1 MDRKKQYLVI
11 MFKNLLN
18 FLYLALIGL
27 FGLFF
32 IVVFIFY
39 FFGKDLP
46 SFDKLSYYQPRLV
59 SKIFTSNGNFLED
72 YSTENRVFSSYEE
85 IPKELINCFLVSED
99 INFFNHIGIDFKGIA
114 RAFYKNV
121 LKTFTNKRLEGA
133 STITQQVA
141 KNFLLS
147 NEISYTRKIKEI
159 IIALRM
165 EKVLEKEQIMELYLN
180 EIYLGNGS
188 YGIAAAS
195 LNYFNK
201 SLASLDLHEMAML
214 AALPKAPST
223 YNPYRNPVK
232 AMKRRNWVLKRL
244 FDEKFIDLDT
254 YSSVL
259 NEQIVLTKSEK
270 ILNDNASFFK
280 EEVRRE
286 IISKF
291 NESKLYDGG
300 LTIMTTLD
308 EDLQLKAEES
318 FRSGLKS
325 YSFRKGWN
333 GPVINFNSKDKKEL
347 FEKFKEPEGIYDD
360 ELGLVLKVKN
370 DHVTL
375 INKEKKQIK
384 LFKNQM
390 SLIRKKKNDLKNIF
404 KPGDVI
410 VLSLDKNSNSYKLS
424 QIPKVNGGMVVID
437 NYTGRVLAMV
447 GGYDS
452 SSSFNRVTQ
461 ARRQLGSSF
470 KPFVYIAALENGYT
484 PISKVLDAPFVID
497 DMSKDGVWRPTN
509 YGDKFYGL
517 STLRLGI
524 EKSRNLMTI
533 RLSDLVGLDKVSQ
546 ISKELGI
553 YDDFPLLISSSLGSL
568 ESSLLKITAGYASI
582 ANGGYRVDPRMIDV
596 IYDKKGKII
605 FNGDTRKCQKCKINF
620 DNYSSLSRLDLPKI
634 VNNTKKIISEETA
647 YQMTSFLMGVIKR
660 GTAKNINVFDYQIA
674 GKTGTTNEN
683 QDAWFIGYNSEI
695 TVGVFVGYDEPKS
708 LGKFETGSKVAAP
721 IFKDFMNKSYLKA
734 KPRPFN
740 IPDSIKFI
748 NIDLFSGNPSNTDF
762 ITESFKNNFNFDKNL
777 DLKTDDSDNQLKGFY

>member
-1 MDRKKQYLVI
+1 MIR
-11 MFKNLLN
+11 NLLN
-18 FLYLALIGL
+18 IFYLALIAL
-27 FGLFF
+27 FSLFF
-32 IVVFIFY
+32 VIVFVFY

-72 YSTENRVFSSYEE
+72 YSTENRVFSSYDE
-85 IPKELINCFLVSED
+85 IPEELINCFLVSED
-99 INFFNHIGIDFKGIA
+99 INFFKHIGIDYKGIL
-114 RAFYKNV
+114 RAFLKNI

-141 KNFLLS
+141 KNFLLT

-165 EKVLEKEQIMELYLN
+165 EKVLEKKQIMELYLN

-188 YGIAAAS
+188 YGVAAAS

-223 YNPYRNPVK
+223 YNPYKNPIK
-232 AMKRRNWVLKRL
+232 ALKRRNWVLTRL
-244 FDEKFIDLDT
+244 FDEKYINLDT
-254 YSSVL
+254 YTSVL
-259 NEQIVLTKSEK
+259 NQKLVLSKSKK

-300 LTIMTTLD
+300 LTIMTTLN
-308 EDLQLKAEES
+308 EDLQLIAEES
-318 FRSGLKS
+318 FRAGLKS
-325 YSFRKGWN
+325 YSFRNGWN
-333 GPVINFNSKDKKEL
+333 GPLMNVSKKKDF
-347 FEKFKEPEGIYDD
+347 FEEVKQPVGIYEDK
-360 ELGLVLKVKN
+360 LGLVVKVHDDHIKIVDKKKN
-370 DHVTL
+370 
-375 INKEKKQIK
+375 EIK

-390 SLIRKKKNDLKNIF
+390 SLIKKKKTNLKKFF
-404 KPGDVI
+404 KVGDVI
-410 VLSLDKNSNSYKLS
+410 VFSFDKQSNSYKLS

-437 NYTGRVLAMV
+437 NFTGRVLAMV

-452 SSSFNRVTQ
+452 SSSFNRATQ
-461 ARRQLGSSF
+461 AKRQLGSSF
-470 KPFVYIAALENGYT
+470 KPFVYITALENGYT

-497 DMSKDGVWRPTN
+497 DLSKDGVWRPTN

-533 RLSDLVGLDKVSQ
+533 RLSDQIGLDKVSK
-546 ISKELGI
+546 ISKKLGI
-553 YDDFPLLISSSLGSL
+553 YENFPLLISSSLGSL
-568 ESSLLKITAGYASI
+568 ESSLIKITAGYASI
-582 ANGGYRVDPRMIDV
+582 ANGGYRVEPRMIDV
-596 IYDKKGKII
+596 IYDKEGKII
-605 FNGDTRKCQKCKINF
+605 FNGEKRKCLRCNINA
-620 DNYSSLSRLDLPKI
+620 DDYSSLSQYELPIIK
-634 VNNTKKIISEETA
+634 NNSDRIFSKESA

-660 GTAKNINVFDYQIA
+660 GTAKNINNFSYQIA

-708 LGKFETGSKVAAP
+708 LGKFETGSRVAAP
-721 IFKDFMNKSYLKA
+721 IFRDFMNKSYIKT
-734 KPRPFN
+734 KPIPFN

-748 NIDLFSGNPSNTDF
+748 NIDLFSGKPSNQNF
-762 ITESFKNNFNFDKNL
+762 ITESFKYNFNFDDNI
-777 DLKTDDSDNQLKGFY
+777 DLKVNESDNELKGFY

>member
-1 MDRKKQYLVI
+1 MIR
-11 MFKNLLN
+11 NLLN
-18 FLYLALIGL
+18 IFYLVLIAL
-27 FGLFF
+27 FSLFF
-32 IVVFIFY
+32 VIVFVFY

-72 YSTENRVFSSYEE
+72 YSTENRVFSSYDE
-85 IPKELINCFLVSED
+85 IPEELINCFLVSED
-99 INFFNHIGIDFKGIA
+99 INFFKHIGIDYKGIL
-114 RAFYKNV
+114 RAFLKNI

-141 KNFLLS
+141 KNFLLT

-165 EKVLEKEQIMELYLN
+165 EKVLEKKQIMELYLN

-188 YGIAAAS
+188 YGVAAAS

-223 YNPYRNPVK
+223 YNPYKNPIK
-232 AMKRRNWVLKRL
+232 AMKRRNWVLTRL
-244 FDEKFIDLDT
+244 FDEKFINLDT
-254 YSSVL
+254 YTSVL
-259 NEQIVLTKSEK
+259 NQKLVLSKSKK

-300 LTIMTTLD
+300 LTIMTTLN
-308 EDLQLKAEES
+308 EDLQLIAEES
-318 FRSGLKS
+318 FRAGLKS
-325 YSFRKGWN
+325 YSFRNGWN
-333 GPVINFNSKDKKEL
+333 GPLMNVSKKKDF
-347 FEKFKEPEGIYDD
+347 FEEVKEPVGIYEDK
-360 ELGLVLKVKN
+360 LGLVVKVHDDHIKIVDKKKN
-370 DHVTL
+370 
-375 INKEKKQIK
+375 EIK

-390 SLIRKKKNDLKNIF
+390 SLIKKKKTNLKKFF
-404 KPGDVI
+404 KVGDVI
-410 VLSLDKNSNSYKLS
+410 VFSFDKQLNSYKLS

-437 NYTGRVLAMV
+437 NFTGRVLAMV

-461 ARRQLGSSF
+461 AKRQLGSSF
-470 KPFVYIAALENGYT
+470 KPFVYITALENGYT

-497 DMSKDGVWRPTN
+497 DLSKDGVWRPTN

-533 RLSDLVGLDKVSQ
+533 RLSDQIGLDKVSK
-546 ISKELGI
+546 ISKKLGI
-553 YDDFPLLISSSLGSL
+553 YENFPLLISSSLGSL
-568 ESSLLKITAGYASI
+568 ESSLIKITAGYASI
-582 ANGGYRVDPRMIDV
+582 ANGGYRVEPRMIDV
-596 IYDKKGKII
+596 IYDKEGKII
-605 FNGDTRKCQKCKINF
+605 FNGDQRKCLKCNINV
-620 DNYSSLSRLDLPKI
+620 DDYSSLSQYELPVIK
-634 VNNTKKIISEETA
+634 NNSDRIFSKESA

-660 GTAKNINVFDYQIA
+660 GTAKNINNFSYQIA

-708 LGKFETGSKVAAP
+708 LGKFETGSRVAAP
-721 IFKDFMNKSYLKA
+721 IFRDFMNKTYIKT
-734 KPRPFN
+734 KPIPFN

-748 NIDLFSGNPSNTDF
+748 NIDLFSGKPSNQNF
-762 ITESFKNNFNFDKNL
+762 ITESFKYNFNFDDNI
-777 DLKTDDSDNQLKGFY
+777 DLKVNESDNELKGFY

>member
-1 MDRKKQYLVI
+1 MIR
-11 MFKNLLN
+11 NLLN
-18 FLYLALIGL
+18 IFYLALIAL
-27 FGLFF
+27 FSLFF
-32 IVVFIFY
+32 VIVFVFY

-72 YSTENRVFSSYEE
+72 YSTENRVFSSYDE
-85 IPKELINCFLVSED
+85 IPEELINCFLVSED
-99 INFFNHIGIDFKGIA
+99 INFFKHIGIDYKGIL
-114 RAFYKNV
+114 RAFLKNI

-141 KNFLLS
+141 KNFLLT

-165 EKVLEKEQIMELYLN
+165 EKVLEKKQIMELYLN

-188 YGIAAAS
+188 YGVAAAS

-223 YNPYRNPVK
+223 YNPYKNPIK
-232 AMKRRNWVLKRL
+232 AMKRRNWVLTRL
-244 FDEKFIDLDT
+244 FDEKYINLDT
-254 YSSVL
+254 YTSVL
-259 NEQIVLTKSEK
+259 NQKLVLSKSKK

-300 LTIMTTLD
+300 LTIMTTLN
-308 EDLQLKAEES
+308 EDLQLIAEES
-318 FRSGLKS
+318 FRAGLKS
-325 YSFRKGWN
+325 YSFRNGWN
-333 GPVINFNSKDKKEL
+333 GPLMNVSKKKDF
-347 FEKFKEPEGIYDD
+347 FEKVKRPEGIYEDD
-360 ELGLVLKVKN
+360 LGLVVKVNDDHIKIVDKKKN
-370 DHVTL
+370 
-375 INKEKKQIK
+375 EIK

-390 SLIRKKKNDLKNIF
+390 SLIKKKKTNLKKFF
-404 KPGDVI
+404 KVGDVI
-410 VLSLDKNSNSYKLS
+410 VFSFDKQLNSHKLS

-437 NYTGRVLAMV
+437 NFTGRVLAMV

-461 ARRQLGSSF
+461 AKRQLGSSF
-470 KPFVYIAALENGYT
+470 KPFVYITALENGYT

-497 DMSKDGVWRPTN
+497 DLSKDGVWRPTN

-533 RLSDLVGLDKVSQ
+533 RLSDQIGLDKVSK
-546 ISKELGI
+546 ISKKLGI
-553 YDDFPLLISSSLGSL
+553 YENFPLLISSSLGSL
-568 ESSLLKITAGYASI
+568 ESSLIKITAGYASI
-582 ANGGYRVDPRMIDV
+582 ANGGYRVEPRMIDV
-596 IYDKKGKII
+596 IYDKEGKII
-605 FNGDTRKCQKCKINF
+605 FNGDQRKCLKCNIKV
-620 DNYSSLSRLDLPKI
+620 DDYSSLSQYELPVIK
-634 VNNTKKIISEETA
+634 NNSDRIFSKESA

-660 GTAKNINVFDYQIA
+660 GTAKNINNFSYQIA

-708 LGKFETGSKVAAP
+708 LGKFETGSRVAAP
-721 IFKDFMNKSYLKA
+721 IFRDFMNKSYIKT
-734 KPRPFN
+734 KPIPFN

-748 NIDLFSGNPSNTDF
+748 NIDLFSGKPSNQNF
-762 ITESFKNNFNFDKNL
+762 ITESFKYNFNFDDNI
-777 DLKTDDSDNQLKGFY
+777 DLKVNESDNELKGFY

>member
-1 MDRKKQYLVI
+1 ML
-11 MFKNLLN
+11 KNLLN
-18 FLYLALIGL
+18 IFYLGLIAF

-32 IVVFIFY
+32 TLVFVFY
-39 FFGKDLP
+39 FYGKDLP
-46 SFDKLSYYQPRLV
+46 SFDKLSSYQPRLV

-99 INFFNHIGIDFKGIA
+99 INFYSHIGIDYRGIA
-114 RAFYKNV
+114 RAFYKNI

-141 KNFLLS
+141 KNFLLT

-165 EKVLEKEQIMELYLN
+165 EKVLKKEQIMELYLN

-201 SLASLDLHEMAML
+201 SLSSLDLHEMAML

-223 YNPYRNPVK
+223 YNPYRNPIK

-244 FDEKFIDLDT
+244 FDEKFIDLET
-254 YSSVL
+254 YTSVL
-259 NEQIVLTKSEK
+259 NEELELSTSKK

-280 EEVRRE
+280 EEIRRE

-291 NESKLYDGG
+291 TESKLYDGG

-308 EDLQLKAEES
+308 EDLQLIAEES
-318 FRSGLKS
+318 FRDGLKS

-333 GPVINFNSKDKKEL
+333 GPLMNINNNKKKKTINDIKD
-347 FEKFKEPEGIYDD
+347 PEGIYED
-360 ELGLVLKVKN
+360 ELGLVTKISDDHIEVVTKKKN
-370 DHVTL
+370 
-375 INKEKKQIK
+375 KIK
-384 LFKNQM
+384 LFKKQM
-390 SLIRKKKNDLKNIF
+390 SIVKKKQVDLKKLF
-404 KPGDVI
+404 STGDVI
-410 VLSLDKNSNSYKLS
+410 VLSMNENSKLYELS
-424 QIPKVNGGMVVID
+424 QIPDVNGGMVVID
-437 NYTGRVLAMV
+437 NLTGRVLAMV

-461 ARRQLGSSF
+461 AKRQLGSSF
-470 KPFVYIAALENGYT
+470 KPFVYITALENGYT

-497 DMSKDGVWRPTN
+497 DLSKDGVWRPTN

-533 RLSDLVGLDKVSQ
+533 RLSDQIGLEKVSKF
-546 ISKELGI
+546 SKKLGI
-553 YDDFPLLISSSLGSL
+553 YDEFPLLISSSLGSL
-568 ESSLLKITAGYASI
+568 ESSLIKITAGYASI
-582 ANGGYRVDPRMIDV
+582 ANGGYKVEPRMIDV

-605 FNGDTRKCQKCKINF
+605 FNGDKRKCEKCNIKK
-620 DNYSSLSRLDLPKI
+620 DNYSSFRQYELPKI
-634 VNNTKKIISEETA
+634 KNNSERIFSEDSA

-660 GTAKNINVFDYQIA
+660 GTAKNINKFNYQIA

-683 QDAWFIGYNSEI
+683 QDAWFVGYNSEI
-695 TVGVFVGYDEPKS
+695 TVGVFVGYDVPKT
-708 LGKFETGSKVAAP
+708 LGKFETGSRVAAP
-721 IFKDFMNKSYLKA
+721 IFRDFMQKSYSQKIP
-734 KPRPFN
+734 KPFN

-748 NIDLFSGNPSNTDF
+748 NIDLFSGKPSNQNF
-762 ITESFKNNFNFDKNL
+762 ITESFKYNFNFDKSL
-777 DLKTDDSDNQLKGFY
+777 DLKIDESDNQLKGFY

>member
-1 MDRKKQYLVI
+1 ML
-11 MFKNLLN
+11 KNLLN
-18 FLYLALIGL
+18 ILYLALIGI

-32 IVVFIFY
+32 VLVFIFY
-39 FFGKDLP
+39 FYGKDLP

-99 INFFNHIGIDFKGIA
+99 INFFKHIGIDYKGIV
-114 RAFYKNV
+114 RAFLKNIA
-121 LKTFTNKRLEGA
+121 KTFTNKRLEGA

-141 KNFLLS
+141 KNFLLT

-165 EKVLEKEQIMELYLN
+165 EKVLEKKQIMELYLN

-188 YGIAAAS
+188 YGIASAS

-201 SLASLDLHEMAML
+201 SLSSLDLHEMAML

-223 YNPYRNPVK
+223 YNPYKNPIK

-244 FDEKFIDLDT
+244 FDEKYIDLET
-254 YSSVL
+254 YTSVL
-259 NEQIVLTKSEK
+259 NEKLVLSKSKK

-280 EEVRRE
+280 EEIRRE

-291 NESKLYDGG
+291 TESKLYDGG

-308 EDLQLKAEES
+308 EDLQLIAEES
-318 FRSGLKS
+318 FRFGLKS
-325 YSFRKGWN
+325 YSFRNGWKGPLMN
-333 GPVINFNSKDKKEL
+333 INLDKKDTFFDL
-347 FEKFKEPEGIYDD
+347 KDPEGIYDD
-360 ELGLVLKVKN
+360 ELGLVTKVKN
-370 DHVTL
+370 EYIEV
-375 INKEKKQIK
+375 INKKNTKFR
-384 LFKNQM
+384 LLKNQM
-390 SLIRKKKNDLKNIF
+390 SLIKKKKINLKNLF
-404 KPGDVI
+404 KIGDVI
-410 VLSLDKNSNSYKLS
+410 VVSANENLNSYKLS
-424 QIPKVNGGMVVID
+424 QIPDVNGGMVVID
-437 NYTGRVLAMV
+437 NFTGRVLAMV

-461 ARRQLGSSF
+461 AKRQLGSSF

-484 PISKVLDAPFVID
+484 PVSKVLDAPFVID

-533 RLSDLVGLDKVSQ
+533 RLSDQVGIEKVAK
-546 ISKELGI
+546 ISRKLGI
-553 YDDFPLLISSSLGSL
+553 YDKFPLLISSSLGSL
-568 ESSLLKITAGYASI
+568 ESSLIKITSGYASI
-582 ANGGYRVDPRMIDV
+582 ANGGYKVEPRMIDV

-605 FNGDTRKCQKCKINF
+605 FNGDNRKCQRCNIKK
-620 DNYSSLSRLDLPKI
+620 DNYSSFNQYELPKI
-634 VNNTKKIISEETA
+634 KNNSERIFSEDSA

-660 GTAKNINVFDYQIA
+660 GTAKNINKFNYQIA

-708 LGKFETGSKVAAP
+708 LGKFETGSRVAAP
-721 IFKDFMNKSYLKA
+721 IFKDFMSKSYPQNIPK
-734 KPRPFN
+734 PFN

-748 NIDLFSGNPSNTDF
+748 NIDLFSGKPSNQNF
-762 ITESFKNNFNFDKNL
+762 ITESFKYNFNFDTNL
-777 DLKTDDSDNQLKGFY
+777 DLKINESDNELKGFY

>member
-1 MDRKKQYLVI
+1 MIR
-11 MFKNLLN
+11 NLLN
-18 FLYLALIGL
+18 IFYLALIAL
-27 FGLFF
+27 FSLFF
-32 IVVFIFY
+32 VIVFVFY

-72 YSTENRVFSSYEE
+72 YSTENRVFSSYDE
-85 IPKELINCFLVSED
+85 IPEELINCFLVSED
-99 INFFNHIGIDFKGIA
+99 INFFKHIGIDYKGIL
-114 RAFYKNV
+114 RAFLKNI

-141 KNFLLS
+141 KNFLLT

-165 EKVLEKEQIMELYLN
+165 EKVLEKKQIMELYLN

-188 YGIAAAS
+188 YGVAAAS

-223 YNPYRNPVK
+223 YNPYKNPIK
-232 AMKRRNWVLKRL
+232 ALKRRNWVLTRL
-244 FDEKFIDLDT
+244 FDEKYINLDT
-254 YSSVL
+254 YTSVL
-259 NEQIVLTKSEK
+259 NQKLVLSKSKK

-300 LTIMTTLD
+300 LTIMTTLN
-308 EDLQLKAEES
+308 EDLQLIAEES
-318 FRSGLKS
+318 FRAGLKS
-325 YSFRKGWN
+325 YSFRNGWN
-333 GPVINFNSKDKKEL
+333 GPLMNVSKKKDF
-347 FEKFKEPEGIYDD
+347 FEKVKRPEGIYEDD
-360 ELGLVLKVKN
+360 LGLVVKVNDDHIKIVDKKKN
-370 DHVTL
+370 
-375 INKEKKQIK
+375 EIK

-390 SLIRKKKNDLKNIF
+390 SLIKKKKTNLKKFF
-404 KPGDVI
+404 KVGDVI
-410 VLSLDKNSNSYKLS
+410 VFSFDKQLNSYKLS

-437 NYTGRVLAMV
+437 NFTGRVLAMV

-461 ARRQLGSSF
+461 AKRQLGSSF
-470 KPFVYIAALENGYT
+470 KPFVYITALENGYT

-497 DMSKDGVWRPTN
+497 DLSKDGVWRPTN

-533 RLSDLVGLDKVSQ
+533 RLSDQIGLDKVSK
-546 ISKELGI
+546 ISKKLGI
-553 YDDFPLLISSSLGSL
+553 YENFPLLISSSLGSL
-568 ESSLLKITAGYASI
+568 ESSLIKITAGYASI
-582 ANGGYRVDPRMIDV
+582 ANGGYRVEPRMIDV
-596 IYDKKGKII
+596 IYDKEGKII
-605 FNGDTRKCQKCKINF
+605 FNGDQRKCLKCNINV
-620 DNYSSLSRLDLPKI
+620 DDYSSLSQYELPVIK
-634 VNNTKKIISEETA
+634 NNSDRIFSKESA

-660 GTAKNINVFDYQIA
+660 GTAKNINNFSYQIA

-708 LGKFETGSKVAAP
+708 LGKFETGSRVAAP
-721 IFKDFMNKSYLKA
+721 IFRDFMNKSYIKT
-734 KPRPFN
+734 KPIPFN

-748 NIDLFSGNPSNTDF
+748 NIDLFSGKPSNQNF
-762 ITESFKNNFNFDKNL
+762 ITESFKYNFNFDDNI
-777 DLKTDDSDNQLKGFY
+777 DLKVNESDNELKGFY

>member
-1 MDRKKQYLVI
+1 MIR
-11 MFKNLLN
+11 NLLN
-18 FLYLALIGL
+18 IFYLALIAL
-27 FGLFF
+27 FSLFF
-32 IVVFIFY
+32 VIVFVFY

-72 YSTENRVFSSYEE
+72 YSTENRVFSSYDE
-85 IPKELINCFLVSED
+85 IPEELINCFLVSED
-99 INFFNHIGIDFKGIA
+99 INFFKHIGIDYKGIL
-114 RAFYKNV
+114 RAFLKNI

-141 KNFLLS
+141 KNFLLT

-165 EKVLEKEQIMELYLN
+165 EKVLEKKQIMELYLN

-188 YGIAAAS
+188 YGVAAAS

-223 YNPYRNPVK
+223 YNPYKNPIK

-244 FDEKFIDLDT
+244 FDEKFINLDT
-254 YSSVL
+254 YTSVL
-259 NEQIVLTKSEK
+259 NQKLVLSKSKK

-300 LTIMTTLD
+300 LTIMTTLN
-308 EDLQLKAEES
+308 EDLQLIAEES
-318 FRSGLKS
+318 FRAGLKS
-325 YSFRKGWN
+325 YSFRNGWN
-333 GPVINFNSKDKKEL
+333 GPLMNVSKKKDF
-347 FEKFKEPEGIYDD
+347 FEEVKRPEGIYED
-360 ELGLVLKVKN
+360 ELGLVVKVNDDHIKIVDKKN
-370 DHVTL
+370 
-375 INKEKKQIK
+375 EIK

-390 SLIRKKKNDLKNIF
+390 SLIKKKKTNLKKFF
-404 KPGDVI
+404 KVGDVI
-410 VLSLDKNSNSYKLS
+410 VFSFDKQLNSYKLS

-437 NYTGRVLAMV
+437 NFTGRVLAMV

-461 ARRQLGSSF
+461 AKRQLGSSF
-470 KPFVYIAALENGYT
+470 KPFVYITALENGYT

-497 DMSKDGVWRPTN
+497 DLSKDGVWRPTN

-533 RLSDLVGLDKVSQ
+533 RLSDQIGLDKVSK
-546 ISKELGI
+546 ISKKLGI
-553 YDDFPLLISSSLGSL
+553 YENFPLLISSSLGSL
-568 ESSLLKITAGYASI
+568 ESSLIKITAGYASI
-582 ANGGYRVDPRMIDV
+582 ANGGYRVEPRMIDV
-596 IYDKKGKII
+596 IYDKEGKII
-605 FNGDTRKCQKCKINF
+605 FNGDQRKCLKCNINV
-620 DNYSSLSRLDLPKI
+620 DDYSSLSQYELPVIK
-634 VNNTKKIISEETA
+634 NNSDRIFSKESA

-660 GTAKNINVFDYQIA
+660 GTAKNINNFSYQIA

-708 LGKFETGSKVAAP
+708 LGKFETGSRVAAP
-721 IFKDFMNKSYLKA
+721 IFRDFMNKSYIKT
-734 KPRPFN
+734 KPIPFN

-748 NIDLFSGNPSNTDF
+748 NIDLFSGKPSNQNF
-762 ITESFKNNFNFDKNL
+762 ITESFKYNFNFDDNI
-777 DLKTDDSDNQLKGFY
+777 DLKVNESDNELKGFY

>member
-1 MDRKKQYLVI
+1 ML
-11 MFKNLLN
+11 KNLLN
-18 FLYLALIGL
+18 IFYLGLIAF

-32 IVVFIFY
+32 TLVFVFY
-39 FFGKDLP
+39 FYGKDLP
-46 SFDKLSYYQPRLV
+46 SFDKLSSYQPRLV

-99 INFFNHIGIDFKGIA
+99 INFYSHIGIDYKGIA
-114 RAFYKNV
+114 RAFYKNI

-141 KNFLLS
+141 KNFLLT

-165 EKVLEKEQIMELYLN
+165 EKVLKKEQIMELYLN

-201 SLASLDLHEMAML
+201 SLSSLDLHEMAML

-223 YNPYRNPVK
+223 YNPYRNPIK

-244 FDEKFIDLDT
+244 FDEKFIDLET
-254 YSSVL
+254 YTSVL
-259 NEQIVLTKSEK
+259 NEELELSTSKK

-280 EEVRRE
+280 EEIRRE

-291 NESKLYDGG
+291 TESKLYDGG

-308 EDLQLKAEES
+308 EDLQLIAEES
-318 FRSGLKS
+318 FRDGLKS

-333 GPVINFNSKDKKEL
+333 GPLMNINNNKKKKTINDIKD
-347 FEKFKEPEGIYDD
+347 PEGIYED
-360 ELGLVLKVKN
+360 ELGLVTKISDDHIEVVTKKKN
-370 DHVTL
+370 
-375 INKEKKQIK
+375 KIK
-384 LFKNQM
+384 LFKKQM
-390 SLIRKKKNDLKNIF
+390 SIVKKKQLDLKKLF
-404 KPGDVI
+404 LTGDVI
-410 VLSLDKNSNSYKLS
+410 VLSMNENSKLYELS
-424 QIPKVNGGMVVID
+424 QIPDVNGGMVVID
-437 NYTGRVLAMV
+437 NLTGKVLAMV

-461 ARRQLGSSF
+461 AKRQLGSSF
-470 KPFVYIAALENGYT
+470 KPFVYITALENGYT

-497 DMSKDGVWRPTN
+497 DLSKDGVWRPTN

-533 RLSDLVGLDKVSQ
+533 RLSDQIGLEKVSKF
-546 ISKELGI
+546 SKKLGI
-553 YDDFPLLISSSLGSL
+553 YDEFPLLISSSLGSL
-568 ESSLLKITAGYASI
+568 ESSLIKITAGYASI
-582 ANGGYRVDPRMIDV
+582 ANGGYKVEPRMIDV

-605 FNGDTRKCQKCKINF
+605 FNGDKRKCEKCNIKK
-620 DNYSSLSRLDLPKI
+620 DNYSSNRQYELPKI
-634 VNNTKKIISEETA
+634 KNNSERIFSEDSA

-660 GTAKNINVFDYQIA
+660 GTAKNINKFNYQIA

-683 QDAWFIGYNSEI
+683 QDAWFVGYNSEI
-695 TVGVFVGYDEPKS
+695 TVGVFVGYDVPKT
-708 LGKFETGSKVAAP
+708 LGKFETGSRVAAP
-721 IFKDFMNKSYLKA
+721 IFRDFMQKSYSQKIP
-734 KPRPFN
+734 KPFN

-748 NIDLFSGNPSNTDF
+748 NIDLFSGKPSNQNF
-762 ITESFKNNFNFDKNL
+762 ITESFKYNFNFDKSL
-777 DLKTDDSDNQLKGFY
+777 DLKIDESDNQLKGFY

>member
-1 MDRKKQYLVI
+1 MIR
-11 MFKNLLN
+11 NLLN
-18 FLYLALIGL
+18 IFYLALIAL
-27 FGLFF
+27 FSLFF
-32 IVVFIFY
+32 VIVFVFY

-72 YSTENRVFSSYEE
+72 YSTENRVFSSYDE
-85 IPKELINCFLVSED
+85 IPEELINCFLVSED
-99 INFFNHIGIDFKGIA
+99 INFFKHIGIDYKGIL
-114 RAFYKNV
+114 RAFLKNI

-141 KNFLLS
+141 KNFLLT

-165 EKVLEKEQIMELYLN
+165 EKVLEKKQIMELYLN

-188 YGIAAAS
+188 YGVAAAS

-223 YNPYRNPVK
+223 YNPYKNPIK
-232 AMKRRNWVLKRL
+232 ALKRRNWVLTRL
-244 FDEKFIDLDT
+244 FDEKYINLDT
-254 YSSVL
+254 YTSVL
-259 NEQIVLTKSEK
+259 NQKLVLSKSKK

-300 LTIMTTLD
+300 LTIMTTLN
-308 EDLQLKAEES
+308 EDLQLIAEES
-318 FRSGLKS
+318 FREGLKS
-325 YSFRKGWN
+325 YSFRNGWN
-333 GPVINFNSKDKKEL
+333 GPLMNVSKKKDF
-347 FEKFKEPEGIYDD
+347 FEEVKQPVGIYEDK
-360 ELGLVLKVKN
+360 LGLVVKVHDDHIKIVDKKKN
-370 DHVTL
+370 
-375 INKEKKQIK
+375 EIK

-390 SLIRKKKNDLKNIF
+390 SLIKKKKTNLKKFF
-404 KPGDVI
+404 KVGDVI
-410 VLSLDKNSNSYKLS
+410 VFSFDKQLNSYKLS

-437 NYTGRVLAMV
+437 NFTGRVLAMV

-461 ARRQLGSSF
+461 AKRQLGSSF
-470 KPFVYIAALENGYT
+470 KPFVYITALENGYT

-497 DMSKDGVWRPTN
+497 DLSKDGVWRPTN

-533 RLSDLVGLDKVSQ
+533 RLSDQIGLDKVSK
-546 ISKELGI
+546 ISKKLGI
-553 YDDFPLLISSSLGSL
+553 YEDFPLLISSSLGSL
-568 ESSLLKITAGYASI
+568 ESSLIKITAGYASI
-582 ANGGYRVDPRMIDV
+582 ANGGYRVEPRMIDV
-596 IYDKKGKII
+596 IYDKEGKII
-605 FNGDTRKCQKCKINF
+605 FNGDQRKCLKCNINA
-620 DNYSSLSRLDLPKI
+620 DDYSSLSQYELPVIK
-634 VNNTKKIISEETA
+634 NNSDRIFSKESA

-660 GTAKNINVFDYQIA
+660 GTAKNINNFSYQIA

-708 LGKFETGSKVAAP
+708 LGKFETGSRVAAP
-721 IFKDFMNKSYLKA
+721 IFRDFMDKTYIKT
-734 KPRPFN
+734 KPIPFN

-748 NIDLFSGNPSNTDF
+748 NIDLFSGKPSNQNF
-762 ITESFKNNFNFDKNL
+762 ITESFKYNFNFDDNI
-777 DLKTDDSDNQLKGFY
+777 DLKVNESDNELKGFY

>member
-1 MDRKKQYLVI
+1 MIR
-11 MFKNLLN
+11 NLLN
-18 FLYLALIGL
+18 IFYLALIAL
-27 FGLFF
+27 FSLFF
-32 IVVFIFY
+32 VIVFVFY

-72 YSTENRVFSSYEE
+72 YSTENRVFSSYDE
-85 IPKELINCFLVSED
+85 IPEELINCFLVSED
-99 INFFNHIGIDFKGIA
+99 INFFKHIGIDYKGIL
-114 RAFYKNV
+114 RAFLKNI

-141 KNFLLS
+141 KNFLLT

-165 EKVLEKEQIMELYLN
+165 EKVLEKKQIMELYLN

-188 YGIAAAS
+188 YGVAAAS

-223 YNPYRNPVK
+223 YNPYKNPIK
-232 AMKRRNWVLKRL
+232 AMKRRNWVLTRL
-244 FDEKFIDLDT
+244 FDEKFINLDT
-254 YSSVL
+254 YTSVL
-259 NEQIVLTKSEK
+259 NQKLVLSKSKK

-300 LTIMTTLD
+300 LTIMTTLN
-308 EDLQLKAEES
+308 EDLQLIAEES
-318 FRSGLKS
+318 FRAGLKS
-325 YSFRKGWN
+325 YSFRNGWN
-333 GPVINFNSKDKKEL
+333 GPLMNVSKKKDF
-347 FEKFKEPEGIYDD
+347 FEEVKQPVGIYEDK
-360 ELGLVLKVKN
+360 LGLVVKVNDDHIKIVDKKKN
-370 DHVTL
+370 
-375 INKEKKQIK
+375 EIK

-390 SLIRKKKNDLKNIF
+390 SLIKKKKTNLKKFF
-404 KPGDVI
+404 KVGDVI
-410 VLSLDKNSNSYKLS
+410 VFSFDKQLNSYKLS

-437 NYTGRVLAMV
+437 NFTGRVLAMV

-461 ARRQLGSSF
+461 AKRQLGSSF
-470 KPFVYIAALENGYT
+470 KPFVYITALENGYT

-497 DMSKDGVWRPTN
+497 DLSKDGVWRPTN

-533 RLSDLVGLDKVSQ
+533 RLSDQIGLDKVSK
-546 ISKELGI
+546 ISKKLGI
-553 YDDFPLLISSSLGSL
+553 YENFPLLISSSLGSL
-568 ESSLLKITAGYASI
+568 ESSLIKITAGYASI
-582 ANGGYRVDPRMIDV
+582 ANGGYRVEPRMIDV
-596 IYDKKGKII
+596 IYDKEGKII
-605 FNGDTRKCQKCKINF
+605 FNGDQRKCLKCNINV
-620 DNYSSLSRLDLPKI
+620 DDYSSLSKYELPVIK
-634 VNNTKKIISEETA
+634 NNSDRIFSKESA

-660 GTAKNINVFDYQIA
+660 GTAKNINNFSYQIA

-708 LGKFETGSKVAAP
+708 LGKFETGSRVAAP
-721 IFKDFMNKSYLKA
+721 IFRDFMNKSYIKT
-734 KPRPFN
+734 KPIPFN

-748 NIDLFSGNPSNTDF
+748 NIDLFSGKPSNQNF
-762 ITESFKNNFNFDKNL
+762 ITESFKYNFNFDDNI
-777 DLKTDDSDNQLKGFY
+777 DLKVNESDNELKGFY

>member
-18 FLYLALIGL
+18 FLYLSLIGL

-244 FDEKFIDLDT
+244 FDEKFIDLET
-254 YSSVL
+254 YNSVL

-325 YSFRKGWN
+325 YSFRKGWH
-333 GPVINFNSKDKKEL
+333 GPVINFNSEDKKKL

-390 SLIRKKKNDLKNIF
+390 SLIRKKKNDLKKIF

-620 DNYSSLSRLDLPKI
+620 YNYSSLSRLDLPKI
-634 VNNTKKIISEETA
+634 VNNTEKIISEDTA

-660 GTAKNINVFDYQIA
+660 GTAKNINVFDYQVA

-695 TVGVFVGYDEPKS
+695 TVGVFVGFDEPKS

-721 IFKDFMNKSYLKA
+721 IFKDFMNKSFTTA

-748 NIDLFSGNPSNTDF
+748 NIDLFSGKPSNTDF
-762 ITESFKNNFNFDKNL
+762 ITESFKYNFNFDKNL

>member
-1 MDRKKQYLVI
+1 MIR
-11 MFKNLLN
+11 NLLN
-18 FLYLALIGL
+18 IFYLALIAL
-27 FGLFF
+27 FSLFF
-32 IVVFIFY
+32 VIVFVFY

-72 YSTENRVFSSYEE
+72 YSTENRVFSSYDE
-85 IPKELINCFLVSED
+85 IPEELINCFLVSED
-99 INFFNHIGIDFKGIA
+99 INFFKHIGIDYKGIL
-114 RAFYKNV
+114 RAFLKNI

-141 KNFLLS
+141 KNFLLT

-165 EKVLEKEQIMELYLN
+165 EKVLEKKQIMELYLN

-188 YGIAAAS
+188 YGVAAAS

-223 YNPYRNPVK
+223 YNPYKNPIK
-232 AMKRRNWVLKRL
+232 AMKRRNWVLTRL
-244 FDEKFIDLDT
+244 FDEKFINLDT
-254 YSSVL
+254 YTSVL
-259 NEQIVLTKSEK
+259 NQKLVLSKSKK

-300 LTIMTTLD
+300 LTIMTTLN
-308 EDLQLKAEES
+308 EDLQLIAEES
-318 FRSGLKS
+318 FRAGLKS
-325 YSFRKGWN
+325 YSFRNGWN
-333 GPVINFNSKDKKEL
+333 GPLMNVYKKKDF
-347 FEKFKEPEGIYDD
+347 FEKVKRPEGIYEDD
-360 ELGLVLKVKN
+360 LGLVVKVNDDHIKIVDKKKN
-370 DHVTL
+370 
-375 INKEKKQIK
+375 EIK

-390 SLIRKKKNDLKNIF
+390 SLIKKKKTNLKKFF
-404 KPGDVI
+404 KVGDVI
-410 VLSLDKNSNSYKLS
+410 VFSFDKQLNSYKLS

-437 NYTGRVLAMV
+437 NFTGRVLAMV

-461 ARRQLGSSF
+461 AKRQLGSSF
-470 KPFVYIAALENGYT
+470 KPFVYITALENGYT

-497 DMSKDGVWRPTN
+497 DLSKDGVWRPTN

-533 RLSDLVGLDKVSQ
+533 RLSDQIGLDKVSK
-546 ISKELGI
+546 ISKKLGI
-553 YDDFPLLISSSLGSL
+553 YENFPLLISSSLGSL
-568 ESSLLKITAGYASI
+568 ESSLIKITAGYASI
-582 ANGGYRVDPRMIDV
+582 ANGGYRVEPRMIDV
-596 IYDKKGKII
+596 IYDKEGKII
-605 FNGDTRKCQKCKINF
+605 FNGDQRKCLKCNINV
-620 DNYSSLSRLDLPKI
+620 DDYSSLSQYELPVIK
-634 VNNTKKIISEETA
+634 NNSDRIFSKESA

-660 GTAKNINVFDYQIA
+660 GTAKNINNFSYQIA

-708 LGKFETGSKVAAP
+708 LGKFETGSRVAAP
-721 IFKDFMNKSYLKA
+721 IFRDFMNKSYIKT
-734 KPRPFN
+734 KPIPFN

-748 NIDLFSGNPSNTDF
+748 NIDLFSGKPSNQNF
-762 ITESFKNNFNFDKNL
+762 ITESFKYNFNFDDNI
-777 DLKTDDSDNQLKGFY
+777 DLKVNESDNELKGFY

>member
-1 MDRKKQYLVI
+1 MIR
-11 MFKNLLN
+11 NLLN
-18 FLYLALIGL
+18 IFYLALIAL
-27 FGLFF
+27 FSFF
-32 IVVFIFY
+32 FVIVFVFY

-72 YSTENRVFSSYEE
+72 YSTENRVFSSYDE
-85 IPKELINCFLVSED
+85 IPEELINCFLVSED
-99 INFFNHIGIDFKGIA
+99 INFFKHIGIDYKGIL
-114 RAFYKNV
+114 RAFLKNI

-141 KNFLLS
+141 KNFLLT

-165 EKVLEKEQIMELYLN
+165 EKVLEKKQIMELYLN

-188 YGIAAAS
+188 YGVAAAS

-223 YNPYRNPVK
+223 YNPYKNPIK

-244 FDEKFIDLDT
+244 FDEKFINLDT
-254 YSSVL
+254 YTSVL
-259 NEQIVLTKSEK
+259 NQKLVLSKSKK

-300 LTIMTTLD
+300 LTIMTTLN
-308 EDLQLKAEES
+308 EDLQLIAEES
-318 FRSGLKS
+318 FRAGLKS
-325 YSFRKGWN
+325 YSFRNGWN
-333 GPVINFNSKDKKEL
+333 GPLMNVSKKKDF
-347 FEKFKEPEGIYDD
+347 FEKVKRPEGIYEDD
-360 ELGLVLKVKN
+360 LGLVVKVNDDHIKIVDKKKN
-370 DHVTL
+370 
-375 INKEKKQIK
+375 EIK

-390 SLIRKKKNDLKNIF
+390 SLIKKKKTNLKKFF
-404 KPGDVI
+404 KVGDVI
-410 VLSLDKNSNSYKLS
+410 VFSFDKQLNSYKLS

-437 NYTGRVLAMV
+437 NFTGRVLAMV

-461 ARRQLGSSF
+461 AKRQLGSSF
-470 KPFVYIAALENGYT
+470 KPFVYITALENGYT

-497 DMSKDGVWRPTN
+497 DLSKDGVWRPTN

-533 RLSDLVGLDKVSQ
+533 RLSDQIGLDKVSK
-546 ISKELGI
+546 ISKKLGI
-553 YDDFPLLISSSLGSL
+553 YENFPLLISSSLGSL
-568 ESSLLKITAGYASI
+568 ESSLIKITAGYASI
-582 ANGGYRVDPRMIDV
+582 ANGGYRVEPRMIDV
-596 IYDKKGKII
+596 IYDKEGKII
-605 FNGDTRKCQKCKINF
+605 FNGDQRKCLKCNINV
-620 DNYSSLSRLDLPKI
+620 DDYSSLSQYELPVIK
-634 VNNTKKIISEETA
+634 NNSDRIFSKESA

-660 GTAKNINVFDYQIA
+660 GTAKNINNFSYQIA

-708 LGKFETGSKVAAP
+708 LGKFETGSRVAAP
-721 IFKDFMNKSYLKA
+721 IFRDFMNKSYIKT
-734 KPRPFN
+734 KPIPFN

-748 NIDLFSGNPSNTDF
+748 NIDLFSGKPSNQNF
-762 ITESFKNNFNFDKNL
+762 ITESFKYNFNFDDNI
-777 DLKTDDSDNQLKGFY
+777 DLKVNESDNELKGFY

>member
-1 MDRKKQYLVI
+1 MIR
-11 MFKNLLN
+11 NLLN
-18 FLYLALIGL
+18 IFYLALIAL
-27 FGLFF
+27 FSLFF
-32 IVVFIFY
+32 VIVFVFY

-72 YSTENRVFSSYEE
+72 YSTENRVFSSYDE
-85 IPKELINCFLVSED
+85 IPEELINCFLVSED
-99 INFFNHIGIDFKGIA
+99 INFFKHIGIDYKGIL
-114 RAFYKNV
+114 RAFLKNI

-141 KNFLLS
+141 KNFLLT

-165 EKVLEKEQIMELYLN
+165 EKVLEKKQIMELYLN

-223 YNPYRNPVK
+223 YNPYKNPIK
-232 AMKRRNWVLKRL
+232 ALKRRNWVLTRL
-244 FDEKFIDLDT
+244 FDEKYINLDT
-254 YSSVL
+254 YTSVL
-259 NEQIVLTKSEK
+259 NQKLVLSKSKK

-300 LTIMTTLD
+300 LTIMTTLN
-308 EDLQLKAEES
+308 EDLQLIAEES
-318 FRSGLKS
+318 FRAGLKS
-325 YSFRKGWN
+325 YSSRNSWN
-333 GPVINFNSKDKKEL
+333 GPLMNVSKKKDF
-347 FEKFKEPEGIYDD
+347 FEEVRRPEGLYED
-360 ELGLVLKVKN
+360 ELGLVVKVNDDHIKIIDKKKN
-370 DHVTL
+370 
-375 INKEKKQIK
+375 EIK

-390 SLIRKKKNDLKNIF
+390 SLIKKKKTNLKKFF
-404 KPGDVI
+404 KVGDVI
-410 VLSLDKNSNSYKLS
+410 VFSFDKQLNSYKLS

-437 NYTGRVLAMV
+437 NFTGRVLAMV

-461 ARRQLGSSF
+461 AKRQLGSSF
-470 KPFVYIAALENGYT
+470 KPFVYITALENGYT

-497 DMSKDGVWRPTN
+497 DLSKDGVWRPTN

-533 RLSDLVGLDKVSQ
+533 RLSDQIGLDKVSK
-546 ISKELGI
+546 ISKKLGI
-553 YDDFPLLISSSLGSL
+553 YENFPLLISSSLGSL
-568 ESSLLKITAGYASI
+568 ESSLIKITAGYASI
-582 ANGGYRVDPRMIDV
+582 ANGGYRVEPRMIDV
-596 IYDKKGKII
+596 IYDKEGKII
-605 FNGDTRKCQKCKINF
+605 FNGEKRKCLRCNINA
-620 DNYSSLSRLDLPKI
+620 DDYSSLSQYELPIIK
-634 VNNTKKIISEETA
+634 NNSDRIFSKESA

-660 GTAKNINVFDYQIA
+660 GTAKNINNFSYQIA

-708 LGKFETGSKVAAP
+708 LGKFETGSRVAAP
-721 IFKDFMNKSYLKA
+721 IFRDFMNKSYIKT
-734 KPRPFN
+734 KPIPFN

-748 NIDLFSGNPSNTDF
+748 NIDLFSGKPSNQNF
-762 ITESFKNNFNFDKNL
+762 ITESFKYNFNFDDNI
-777 DLKTDDSDNQLKGFY
+777 DLKVNESDNELKGFY

>member
-1 MDRKKQYLVI
+1 MIR
-11 MFKNLLN
+11 NLLN
-18 FLYLALIGL
+18 IFYLALIAL
-27 FGLFF
+27 FSLFF
-32 IVVFIFY
+32 VIVFVFY

-72 YSTENRVFSSYEE
+72 YSTENRVFSSYDE
-85 IPKELINCFLVSED
+85 IPEELINCFLVSED
-99 INFFNHIGIDFKGIA
+99 INFFKHIGIDYKGIL
-114 RAFYKNV
+114 RAFLKNI

-141 KNFLLS
+141 KNFLLT

-165 EKVLEKEQIMELYLN
+165 EKVLEKKQIMELYLN

-188 YGIAAAS
+188 YGVAAAS

-223 YNPYRNPVK
+223 YNPYKNPIK
-232 AMKRRNWVLKRL
+232 AMKRRNWVLTRL
-244 FDEKFIDLDT
+244 FDEKFINLDT
-254 YSSVL
+254 YTSVL
-259 NEQIVLTKSEK
+259 NQKLVLSKSKK

-300 LTIMTTLD
+300 LTIMTTLN
-308 EDLQLKAEES
+308 EDLQLIAEES
-318 FRSGLKS
+318 FRAGLKS
-325 YSFRKGWN
+325 YSFRNGWN
-333 GPVINFNSKDKKEL
+333 GPLMNVSKKKDF
-347 FEKFKEPEGIYDD
+347 FEKVKRPEGIYEDD
-360 ELGLVLKVKN
+360 LGLVVKVNDDHIKIVDKKKN
-370 DHVTL
+370 
-375 INKEKKQIK
+375 EIK

-390 SLIRKKKNDLKNIF
+390 SLIKKKKTNLKKFF
-404 KPGDVI
+404 KVGDVI
-410 VLSLDKNSNSYKLS
+410 VFSFDKQLNSYKLS

-437 NYTGRVLAMV
+437 NFTGRVLAMV

-452 SSSFNRVTQ
+452 SSSFNRATQ
-461 ARRQLGSSF
+461 AKRQLGSSF
-470 KPFVYIAALENGYT
+470 KPFVYITALENGYT

-497 DMSKDGVWRPTN
+497 DLSKDGVWRPTN

-533 RLSDLVGLDKVSQ
+533 RLSDQIGLDKVSK
-546 ISKELGI
+546 ISKKLGI
-553 YDDFPLLISSSLGSL
+553 YENFPLLISSSLGSL
-568 ESSLLKITAGYASI
+568 ESSLIKITAGYASI
-582 ANGGYRVDPRMIDV
+582 ANGGYRVEPRMIDV
-596 IYDKKGKII
+596 IYDKEGKII
-605 FNGDTRKCQKCKINF
+605 FNGDQRKCLKCNINV
-620 DNYSSLSRLDLPKI
+620 DDYSSLSQYELPVIK
-634 VNNTKKIISEETA
+634 NNSDRIFSKESA

-660 GTAKNINVFDYQIA
+660 GTAKNINNFSYQIA

-708 LGKFETGSKVAAP
+708 LGKFETGSRVAAP
-721 IFKDFMNKSYLKA
+721 IFRDFMNKSYIKT
-734 KPRPFN
+734 KPIPFN

-748 NIDLFSGNPSNTDF
+748 NIDLFSGKPSNQNF
-762 ITESFKNNFNFDKNL
+762 ITESFKYNFNFDDNI
-777 DLKTDDSDNQLKGFY
+777 DLKVNESDNELKGFY

>member
-1 MDRKKQYLVI
+1 MIR
-11 MFKNLLN
+11 NLLN
-18 FLYLALIGL
+18 IFYLALIAL
-27 FGLFF
+27 FSLFF
-32 IVVFIFY
+32 VIVFVFY

-72 YSTENRVFSSYEE
+72 YSTENRVFSSYDE
-85 IPKELINCFLVSED
+85 IPEELINCFLVSED
-99 INFFNHIGIDFKGIA
+99 INFFKHIGIDYKGIL
-114 RAFYKNV
+114 RAFLKNI

-141 KNFLLS
+141 KNFLLT

-165 EKVLEKEQIMELYLN
+165 EKVLEKKQIMELYLN

-188 YGIAAAS
+188 YGVAAAS

-223 YNPYRNPVK
+223 YNPYKNPIK

-244 FDEKFIDLDT
+244 FDEKFINLDT
-254 YSSVL
+254 YTSVL
-259 NEQIVLTKSEK
+259 NQKLVLSKSKK

-300 LTIMTTLD
+300 LTIMTTLN
-308 EDLQLKAEES
+308 EDLQLIAEES
-318 FRSGLKS
+318 FREGLKS
-325 YSFRKGWN
+325 YSFRNGWN
-333 GPVINFNSKDKKEL
+333 GPLMNVSKKKDF
-347 FEKFKEPEGIYDD
+347 FEKVKRPEGIYEDD
-360 ELGLVLKVKN
+360 LGLVVKVNDDHIKIVDKKKN
-370 DHVTL
+370 
-375 INKEKKQIK
+375 EIK

-390 SLIRKKKNDLKNIF
+390 SLIKKKKTNLKKFF
-404 KPGDVI
+404 KAGDVI
-410 VLSLDKNSNSYKLS
+410 VFSFDKQLNSYKLS

-437 NYTGRVLAMV
+437 NFTGRVLAMV

-461 ARRQLGSSF
+461 AKRQLGSSF
-470 KPFVYIAALENGYT
+470 KPFVYITALENGYT

-497 DMSKDGVWRPTN
+497 DLSKDGVWRPTN

-533 RLSDLVGLDKVSQ
+533 RLSDQIGLDKVSK
-546 ISKELGI
+546 ISKKLGI
-553 YDDFPLLISSSLGSL
+553 YENFPLLISSSLGSL
-568 ESSLLKITAGYASI
+568 ESSLIKITAGYASI
-582 ANGGYRVDPRMIDV
+582 ANGGYRVEPRMIDV
-596 IYDKKGKII
+596 IYDKEGKII
-605 FNGDTRKCQKCKINF
+605 FNGDQRKCLKCNINV
-620 DNYSSLSRLDLPKI
+620 DDYSSLSQYELPVIK
-634 VNNTKKIISEETA
+634 NNSDRIFSKESA

-660 GTAKNINVFDYQIA
+660 GTAKNINNFSYQIA

-708 LGKFETGSKVAAP
+708 LGKFETGSRVAAP
-721 IFKDFMNKSYLKA
+721 IFRDFMNKSYIKT
-734 KPRPFN
+734 KPIPFN

-748 NIDLFSGNPSNTDF
+748 NIDLFSGKPSNQNF
-762 ITESFKNNFNFDKNL
+762 ITESFKYNFNFDDNI
-777 DLKTDDSDNQLKGFY
+777 DLKVNESDNELKGFY